1 LIAHTLGTQSH
12 WTSLTAVAGR
22 VPHELL
28 SWLAEPGLLTA
39 RVRAL
44 CGPAMGFRRLGRLRE
59 AGLSTSLRERLKV
72 EDDTCLLREVEFSS
86 NADRIVFA
94 QTVLPASTVARYP
107 WLREL
112 GDSPLGEALRQ
123 VDDPLEREPLEYAE
137 LAPGHPLADVA
148 RSGDSSVALWARR
161 AVYRLGGLPILVQEV
176 FLPELLRVQS
186 SARAHHEDHAMNT
199 DTLPFAVPRPTV
211 AIAGSAARF
220 PVHRI
225 YCVGRNYAAHA
236 REMGNDPTREPP
248 CFFTKPADAVVANGA
263 PVRYPP
269 RTNNLHHEVEL
280 VIAIGKGGKQ
290 IPAADA
296 LEHVFGYAVGNDLT
310 RRDLQAQAKD
320 AGLPWDVAK
329 AFDHSAPITA
339 ISPVTEGGHVTT
351 GRIWLEVNG
360 QSRQDAR
367 LDELIWSVPEIVA
380 ELSTLFELQPGDLIF
395 TGTPAGVG
403 ALQRGDSIVAGI
415 DGLDTLRTTII

>member
-1 LIAHTLGTQSH
+1 LANPFH
-12 WTSLTAVAGR
+12 WSPLNAVAAR
-22 VPHELL
+22 VPHDLL

-44 CGPAMGFRRLGRLRE
+44 CGPAMGFRRLGGLRE
-59 AGLSTSLRERLKV
+59 SALSTPLRERLKV
-72 EDDTCLLREVEFSS
+72 DDDTCLLREIEFCASGE
-86 NADRIVFA
+86 RVVFA
-94 QTVLPASTVARYP
+94 QTVMPASTLGHYP

-137 LAPGHPLADVA
+137 LPAGHPLAEAA
-148 RSGDSSVALWARR
+148 RVDTGKASMWARR

-176 FLPELLRVQS
+176 FLPELLRVQA
-186 SARAHHEDHAMNT
+186 SARLHTEEHTMTADS
-199 DTLPFAVPRPTV
+199 LPFAVPRPTV
-211 AIAGSAARF
+211 AISGSTVRF

-225 YCVGRNYAAHA
+225 YCVGRNYAAHV
-236 REMGNDPTREPP
+236 REMGSDPLREPP
-248 CFFTKPADAVVANGA
+248 CFFTKPADAVVANGS

-269 RTNNLHHEVEL
+269 RTSNLHHEVEL
-280 VIAIGKGGKQ
+280 VVAIGKGGKQ
-290 IPAADA
+290 ISADEA

-310 RRDLQAQAKD
+310 RRDLQTQAKD
-320 AGLPWDVAK
+320 HGLPWDVAK

-339 ISPVTEGGHVTT
+339 IRPVSDGGHLTS

-360 QSRQDAR
+360 QSRQDAN
-367 LDELIWSVPEIVA
+367 LSELIWSVPEIVA
-380 ELSTLFELQPGDLIF
+380 ELSTLFELQAGDLIF

-403 ALQRGDSIVAGI
+403 AVQRGDSIVAGI
-415 DGLDTLRTTII
+415 DGLDTLRTTIV